1 MTIKKYRLCL
11 LMVLIVVVL
20 LGALVLVQ
28 TAEEESTYK
37 DGIMVYREYAGSE
50 EACL

>member
-11 LMVLIVVVL
+11 IMVLIVVVL

-37 DGIMVYREYAGSE
+37 DGIMVYRE
-50 EACL
+50 CVCD